1 MLHALRFHRRTTS
14 FLKTR
19 QQIRLIRGEKLLAED
34 GAFQHFFAPRENEIR
49 VEEHGGNDHGRGVGV
64 EDFPR
69 ERHQLGE
76 EIGWEEEGGKRY
88 GWATCPCRA

>member
-34 GAFQHFFAPRENEIR
+34 GAF
-49 VEEHGGNDHGRGVGV
+49 
-64 EDFPR
+64 
-69 ERHQLGE
+69 
-76 EIGWEEEGGKRY
+76 
-88 GWATCPCRA
+88 